1 MKQLPKRVKD
11 VLVIAVIVIIYA
23 IVGLRPSID
32 YITGNGRITVYAIY
46 AIASTLV
53 LIGVLYFAHE
63 LAETETARKH
73 LLLHIAGSV
82 LSVIAAAGILVWNPV
97 SDLWFYGG
105 SIAAAAGVCL
115 TFTGIIKKYN
125 VLATRPLPTFYD
137 RKGGNDRAK

>member
-1 MKQLPKRVKD
+1 M
-11 VLVIAVIVIIYA
+11 IAVFIIIYA

-32 YITGNGRITVYAIY
+32 YITGNGRITFYTIY

-53 LIGVLYFAHE
+53 LIGTLYFTYE
-63 LAETETARKH
+63 LAETETAKKRRF
-73 LLLHIAGSV
+73 LHTAGSV
-82 LSVIAAAGILVWNPV
+82 LAVIAAAGILVWDPV